1 MHFVFQYH
9 VTEIRNVISY
19 AHIKLSNVEKM
30 IFEYQIMISK
40 VNKESIEMF
49 NQNFLLCLNINLIFQ
64 EGFDIAI

>member
-1 MHFVFQYH
+1 
-9 VTEIRNVISY
+9 
-19 AHIKLSNVEKM
+19 M
-30 IFEYQIMISK
+30 IFEYQIMITK